1 MKSILK
7 IALILVLCFTLTS
20 CLVNTAVGVVKT
32 AAKVGYKVVKGTV
45 NGVGWA
51 VKKAQGK
58 IDEDRLEGKWKI
70 VGVYNGSY
78 DTFAKD
84 ENPANQYESS
94 CAGSEDII
102 EFKTKRSK
110 FKPFHCAT
118 TDEEWISYKYKYGKN
133 PQSSEKE
140 NYIEYNSRNYISV
153 IDVTNKTMVLE
164 GTLHLNGSF
173 TGKQLIMLEKTR

>member
-7 IALILVLCFTLTS
+7 TVLVLVLCFTLTS
-20 CLVNTAVGVVKT
+20 CIVSTAVGVVKT

-45 NGVGWA
+45 NGVSWA

-58 IDEDRLEGKWKI
+58 IDEDRLDGKWKI
-70 VGVYNGSY
+70 VGLYNGSY
-78 DTFAKD
+78 DTFASD
-84 ENPANQYESS
+84 ENPDNTYKNS
-94 CAGSEDII
+94 CIGSEEIF

-110 FKPFHCAT
+110 FKPAHCKSQ
-118 TDEEWISYKYKYGKN
+118 DEEWVSYKYKYGKN

-153 IDVTNKTMVLE
+153 IDVTNKTLVLE
-164 GTLHLNGSF
+164 GTLNLGDSF
-173 TGKQLIMLEKTR
+173 GGKQLIMLEKTK